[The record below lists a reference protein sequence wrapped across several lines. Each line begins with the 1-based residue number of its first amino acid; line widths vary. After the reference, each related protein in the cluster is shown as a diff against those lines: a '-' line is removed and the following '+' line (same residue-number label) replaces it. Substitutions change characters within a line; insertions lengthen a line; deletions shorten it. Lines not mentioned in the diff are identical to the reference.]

1 MSPVD
6 AHSGSQFIHEQ
17 SGIDQEMADDKRRRN
32 TEASGKSLAGDLMPL
47 LMPISARFRMKKKEK
62 IQQMEETM
70 SSLQKRAE
78 DLEREAGDLR
88 RENGWLKEMV
98 IMKGR
103 RGGLSTPAQS
113 GRPVDMKDS
122 STGPIQDEEGDS
134 E

>member
-1 MSPVD
+1 
-6 AHSGSQFIHEQ
+6 
-17 SGIDQEMADDKRRRN
+17 
-32 TEASGKSLAGDLMPL
+32 
-47 LMPISARFRMKKKEK
+47 MKKKER

-70 SSLQKRAE
+70 STLQKKAE

-103 RGGLSTPAQS
+103 RGGLSTSVQPNQP
-113 GRPVDMKDS
+113 GDS
-122 STGPIQDEEGDS
+122 AGPIHDDEDDS

>member
-1 MSPVD
+1 
-6 AHSGSQFIHEQ
+6 
-17 SGIDQEMADDKRRRN
+17 MADDKRRRN
-32 TEASGKSLAGDLMPL
+32 TEA
-47 LMPISARFRMKKKEK
+47 SARFRMKKKEK

-103 RGGLSTPAQS
+103 
-113 GRPVDMKDS
+113 
-122 STGPIQDEEGDS
+122 
-134 E
+134 